1 MTQKLK
7 DKIRSLRL
15 SGVGYGSIAKQL
27 NIPEDTVK
35 THCRRNGL
43 TGQITLS
50 KEGPTTLTTTYAPA
64 PPPKNKRA
72 SYKHT
77 ACTVICTFSDTPDET
92 AIEDIK
98 RLLLNSISCKSSLSN
113 SLDEHLFRMNT
124 REHLMNTQ

>member
-1 MTQKLK
+1 MTQELK
-7 DKIRSLRL
+7 DKLRSLRL
-15 SGVGYGSIAKQL
+15 NGVGYGSIAKQL

-77 ACTVICTFSDTPDET
+77 ACTVICTFSDTPD
-92 AIEDIK
+92 
-98 RLLLNSISCKSSLSN
+98 SISCKSSLSN

-124 REHLMNTQ
+124 REHLMNT